1 MTKKFQLYKNFIWAV
16 ILFTLPLPL
25 IVAVTNGINPLYQ
38 GTLMSIDLG
47 IYAYVWMLAVI
58 FLSTRPKWIE
68 KTIGLPDMYLIHGL
82 TATMALVLLD
92 LHSAFLQTD
101 GLAKLT
107 GEVSFLMYNGLVAYA
122 LIFLAGWL
130 TSRVP
135 LLKWIKQLL
144 APIFTHEVTIWIHR
158 ILIIATAL
166 IFVHV
171 LAIDYI
177 SEINNF
183 MFLFILYTIIA
194 FAGYA
199 WYLIEKNADWHLGTI
214 AQVDKIDGNIVA
226 LDIAL
231 STANAHNIAGG
242 DFVFISFPEHKGLG
256 QPHPFSILNHPHA
269 KDHII
274 LGIDGVGD
282 FTRALNTVEP
292 GAKVRVSVGYG
303 LLNKLVKESDAKRQL
318 VLIGGG
324 IGIVPLLSL
333 AQTFPNKAITM
344 LYTVKQD
351 KELLYQENF
360 QDLMHR
366 PNFRLYQQKTRFS
379 DAQLA
384 EYLPLDDQTDY
395 ILAGPMPMI
404 KTYQKRLKSA
414 GVANEAI
421 FHERFE
427 W

>member
-199 WYLIEKNADWHLGTI
+199 WYLIEKNADWRLGTI

-366 PNFRLYQQKTRFS
+366 PNF
-379 DAQLA
+379 D
-384 EYLPLDDQTDY
+384 
-395 ILAGPMPMI
+395 
-404 KTYQKRLKSA
+404 
-414 GVANEAI
+414 
-421 FHERFE
+421 
-427 W
+427 